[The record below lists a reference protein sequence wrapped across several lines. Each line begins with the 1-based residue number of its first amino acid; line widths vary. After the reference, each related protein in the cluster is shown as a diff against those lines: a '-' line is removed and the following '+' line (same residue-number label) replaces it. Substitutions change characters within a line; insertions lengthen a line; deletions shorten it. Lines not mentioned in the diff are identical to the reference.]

1 MDTLADAQRDLTIF
15 GNVLAR
21 VRGEINAG
29 TDVDLSGLPERT
41 EALCRRLEAL
51 PRDEGKALLPLLSA
65 LVRESGALAERLTAR
80 HTHLVNADAH
90 RTGEPKKG

>member
-21 VRGEINAG
+21 VRGEIIAG

-41 EALCRRLEAL
+41 DALCRKVEGL
-51 PRDEGKALLPLLSA
+51 PRDQAKALLPLLSG
-65 LVRESGALAERLTAR
+65 LVRESGVLAERLAAR
-80 HTHLVNADAH
+80 HEQLLNANAP
-90 RTGEPKKG
+90 TIGEPKKG